1 MDFSPRENRKESLP
15 VVITPVEMLLRMGT
29 GTVLGAAIGYER
41 EVTGRPAGLRTHLVV
56 ALASSTFMLVST
68 QFVYFQRY
76 MPGDLITVDTSRIA
90 ASVVAGVGFLGA
102 GAILRTGV
110 SVQGL
115 TTAASL
121 WLVAALGLA
130 AGGGMY
136 LVAGSV
142 TVVSLLAL
150 TVLRRVERK
159 QWRSLKRHLAIVA
172 DNARLTR
179 QGVLDQLRRN
189 GASHVVLHSYDR
201 HAKSGELRM
210 EVEVHVPDEDAL
222 DQLLTRIEG
231 LDVLQQ
237 VTMHRHVS
245 G

>member
-1 MDFSPRENRKESLP
+1 
-15 VVITPVEMLLRMGT
+15 
-29 GTVLGAAIGYER
+29 
-41 EVTGRPAGLRTHLVV
+41 
-56 ALASSTFMLVST
+56 MLVST

-76 MPGDLITVDTSRIA
+76 MPGDLVAVDTSRIA

-150 TVLRRVERK
+150 TVLRRAERK
-159 QWRSLKRHLAIVA
+159 HWRLLKRHLIIVVQHGSLSRH
-172 DNARLTR
+172 D
-179 QGVLDQLRRN
+179 VLAQLRRN
-189 GASHVVLHSYDR
+189 GATNVVLHSYDR
-201 HAKSGELRM
+201 QTQTGELRL
-210 EVEVHVPDEDAL
+210 EVEVHVADEYTL
-222 DQLLTRIEG
+222 DQLLTHLDNLDG
-231 LDVLQQ
+231 LEHM
-237 VTMHRHVS
+237 TMQRNVS
-245 G
+245 